1 MKLKKKEL
9 KNNVVIEEQ
18 LDKVVENIR
27 KSQISAANEFEYK
40 KLIRENNGFLDCS
53 IEEDKE
59 SIIISYDIHNL
70 NTWTFI
76 KKEKLELIMSAL
88 MDVGRLHKIAELYK
102 FSLNPTNI
110 YYDIQGR
117 AFIKTRDV
125 YGAEEEFSN
134 ELFVRQY
141 KSLIGCT
148 LTKKYKFE
156 DYDNGGQDLL
166 KEDRFLN
173 EIFECTEVEQI
184 IEKLY
189 GEYLRYREVH
199 KEKFVEISKV
209 KNKGYKVT
217 VGITSLLIIVSMV
230 LMGYFVVWERPYNR
244 AVIAANEAYLQS
256 NYSMTI
262 EKMENVSVDR
272 MNIYE
277 KYILAVSCVKCESFN
292 EENRRNIL
300 NTIALNGDEKVME
313 YWIYI
318 NRLDTEKAAD
328 IAMQE
333 SSNQLLY
340 YAYLK
345 EKAVIENDSSLTGQE
360 KSTKLSSI
368 ENKLAPLENEYS
380 TLTEE

>member
-1 MKLKKKEL
+1 MKLKKKEW
-9 KNNVVIEEQ
+9 KNNIAINEK
-18 LDKVVENIR
+18 LDIVVENVR
-27 KSQISAANEFEYK
+27 KSQMSAANEFEYK
-40 KLIRENNGFLDCS
+40 KLMRENNGFLNCS

-59 SIIISYDIHNL
+59 SLIISYDTHNL
-70 NTWTFI
+70 NLWTFI

-88 MDVGRLHKIAELYK
+88 MDVGKLHKTAELYK
-102 FSLNPTNI
+102 FSLSPTNI

-134 ELFVRQY
+134 ELFINQY

-156 DYDNGGQDLL
+156 DYYNGGQDLL
-166 KEDRFLN
+166 KEDKFLS
-173 EIFECTEVEQI
+173 EILDCTEVEQI
-184 IEKLY
+184 IEKVY
-189 GEYLRYREVH
+189 REYLRYREIH
-199 KEKFVEISKV
+199 KEKFIEISKV

-217 VGITSLLIIVSMV
+217 LAIASLLIIASMG
-230 LMGYFVVWERPYNR
+230 LMGYFILWERPYNQ

-262 EKMENVSVDR
+262 EKMENVKVDR
-272 MNIYE
+272 MNICE
-277 KYILAVSCVKCESFN
+277 KYILAISCVKCESFN

-368 ENKLAPLENEYS
+368 DSKLAPLENEYS
-380 TLTEE
+380 TLVEE